1 MDMVGMG
8 LTICGVTIPTGGI
21 IITALLKRRNNNS
34 NPRNVSERVCASRQ
48 SEIATKIEGM
58 KENIELKLKNLQE
71 DVSEIKGKI

>member
-1 MDMVGMG
+1 MG
-8 LTICGVTIPTGGI
+8 
-21 IITALLKRRNNNS
+21 ASKS
-34 NPRNVSERVCASRQ
+34 QNVSERVCASRQ